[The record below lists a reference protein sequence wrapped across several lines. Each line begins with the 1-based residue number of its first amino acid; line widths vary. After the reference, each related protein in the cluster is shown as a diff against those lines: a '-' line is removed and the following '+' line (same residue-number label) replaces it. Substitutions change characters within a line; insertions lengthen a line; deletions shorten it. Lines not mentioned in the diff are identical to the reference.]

1 MIGCYRGLSLRAESV
16 MSGIAESISVGLLL
30 GNILLDSLV
39 ELKAGEPT
47 LPGALTGVC
56 SLIYL
61 PLLELKPES
70 K

>member
-1 MIGCYRGLSLRAESV
+1 